1 MNPKQKLFLKIGIIQ
16 TILAPIIYVFV
27 GLFVNKPLSES
38 LLSSIGAIV
47 GCWIVLG
54 LIIIGSR
61 IPKK

>member
-38 LLSSIGAIV
+38 LLSSIGSIV
-47 GCWIVLG
+47 GGWIVLG
-54 LIIIGSR
+54 LFIIGSR